1 MSCTQYSFL
10 ADMGM
15 LLLCQKE
22 FGGETGAESRGD
34 CGSKDRKGK
43 DQHDVSCFPQLQQ
56 HLQSHVLYCSLQQAA
71 WAISPPTVACC
82 CEEWLSLSASVAT
95 PHGGYDLVPIQIT
108 DWKSH
113 AGLVS
118 NSTWMLDVCRI

>member
-1 MSCTQYSFL
+1 MHTVFLSSRHGDAPPVSKGIWRGKWSRKQGRLWLKRQKGQGLTVMLAAFPSSSNSCKAMCL
-10 ADMGM
+10 
-15 LLLCQKE
+15 
-22 FGGETGAESRGD
+22 
-34 CGSKDRKGK
+34 
-43 DQHDVSCFPQLQQ
+43 
-56 HLQSHVLYCSLQQAA
+56 LYCSLQQAP
-71 WAISPPTVACC
+71 WAISPPMVACC

-118 NSTWMLDVCRI
+118 NSTWMLDVYQI